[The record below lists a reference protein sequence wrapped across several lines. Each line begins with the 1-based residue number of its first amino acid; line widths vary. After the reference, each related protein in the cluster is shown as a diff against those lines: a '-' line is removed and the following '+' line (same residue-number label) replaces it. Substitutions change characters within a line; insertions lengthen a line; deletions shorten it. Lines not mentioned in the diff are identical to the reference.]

1 MKSTSLHSFTVPTA
15 KHEVSPPG
23 QNTFSQACQVF
34 LVLVGLFFLSP
45 LLLLIALAVRFTS
58 PGPIFYRGQRVGKDQ
73 QVFHIRKFR
82 TLIVG
87 AEQKIGARLLKEEDQ
102 LHTPIGKF
110 LKKTKLDELPQLLNV
125 LTGEMSL
132 VGPRPVRP
140 IFLEQLK
147 REVPNYEKRF
157 QVRPGMTG
165 LAQVRGGY
173 WTEPRNKL
181 RYELIYIKNQSLLFD
196 WKLIWLTLLKICNR
210 WVTTGMLLWAFLLF
224 VSFFPSSLYSWLYTS
239 IWGVKV
245 NLLYLAIASAAAWVI
260 GKRTVAHRL
269 YIYRSPVYLPIA
281 GFLAV
286 SFISAGLSLDPETA
300 ARGAMYY
307 FVTGF
312 LLVLGPLNTKLSGKF
327 IRSVATVVGL
337 ACSLLS
343 LIGLAELALMKQF
356 VFATT
361 LQLGAEP
368 AELGAIKA
376 TFANANVLSAYL
388 VLGFPVLL
396 CQLIHAKTRDAR
408 DFWLVSATIVFTSI
422 LLTQNLLGLVALFV
436 ACVVFLAYVSS
447 RTIPLLLCLFLVPLL
462 FLGAWGKST
471 TFTKEFEKFRSE
483 VSELVQTFTLVPSP
497 TLLFGSGIKTHQPRL
512 GLEATSQRVGAQAYE
527 VSNNMHGT
535 LIREA
540 GILGWLFLM
549 WIVSATLRSLFWGAR
564 HATDSYQRTL
574 LWAIFASLL
583 GFLISMS
590 GLDAFFYLP
599 LQVLFWSMVGL
610 GLGIVTHQVS
620 KRSPFYVIWR
630 FGDDRPQAERRRTF
644 SSHFSTQP
652 STFNS
657 GKNLGSFSS
666 SIHIAGNSDP
676 ATME

>member
-1 MKSTSLHSFTVPTA
+1 MKSVSLHSFTVPTA
-15 KHEVSPPG
+15 KQEISPPG
-23 QNTFSQACQVF
+23 QNGFSQAIQVL
-34 LVLVGLFFLSP
+34 LVLVGLFLLSP
-45 LLLLIALAVRFTS
+45 LFLLIALAVRFTT

-73 QVFHIRKFR
+73 KIFHIRKFR
-82 TLIVG
+82 TLVVG
-87 AEQKIGARLLKEEDQ
+87 AEQQIGARLLKEEDQ
-102 LHTPIGKF
+102 FYTPIGKF

-173 WTEPRNKL
+173 WTEPRDKL

-196 WKLIWLTLLKICNR
+196 LKLIWLTLLKICNR
-210 WVTTGMLLWAFLLF
+210 WVATGMFLWAFLLF
-224 VSFFPSSLYSWLYTS
+224 VSFFPSSLYPWLYTS
-239 IWGVKV
+239 IWGAKV
-245 NLLYLAIASAAAWVI
+245 NLLHLAIACAAAWAI

-269 YIYRSPVYLPIA
+269 YIYRSSVYLPMA

-286 SFISAGLSLDPETA
+286 SLISAALSIDPETA

-312 LLVLGPLNTKLSGKF
+312 LLVLGPLNTNLSGKF
-327 IRSVATVVGL
+327 IRSVVTVVGL
-337 ACSLLS
+337 ACGLLS
-343 LIGLAELALMKQF
+343 LLGLAELALMKQF
-356 VFATT
+356 VLTTT
-361 LQLGAEP
+361 LPIRAQLAEP
-368 AELGAIKA
+368 GAIKA

-388 VLGFPVLL
+388 VLGFPLLL
-396 CQLIHAKTRDAR
+396 CQLMHAKTHDAR
-408 DFWLVSATIVFTSI
+408 DFWLVSTTIAFTSI

-436 ACVVFLAYVSS
+436 ACVIFLAHVSS
-447 RTIPLLLCLFLVPLL
+447 RTIPLVVCLFLVPLL
-462 FLGAWGKST
+462 LLGAWGKST
-471 TFTKEFEKFRSE
+471 TFTKELAKLRSE
-483 VSELVQTFTLVPSP
+483 AGKIAHTLVTTP
-497 TLLFGSGIKTHQPRL
+497 TPVLLLGSGIKTLQPRL
-512 GLEATSQRVGAQAYE
+512 DLGATPEGANTQGYTA
-527 VSNNMHGT
+527 SNNMHWT
-535 LIREA
+535 LLREA

-549 WIVSATLRSLFWGAR
+549 WIVGATLRTLLWGAR

-574 LWAIFASLL
+574 LWAIFASLI

-590 GLDAFFYLP
+590 GLDAFSYLP

-630 FGDDRPQAERRRTF
+630 FGDDRPQGERRRPLPD
-644 SSHFSTQP
+644 HFPAQP
-652 STFNS
+652 APFDSV
-657 GKNLGSFSS
+657 KNLGS
-666 SIHIAGNSDP
+666 P
-676 ATME
+676 P